1 MSEIIAWTYRITDEH
16 IARLS
21 KPTTKLL
28 EEIVT
33 IAMEM
38 DPPSLG
44 TYRAMIYELSLIAIS
59 VISDNIVQASS
70 EGAELL
76 AKKLG
81 LEPSP

>member
-1 MSEIIAWTYRITDEH
+1 MPEIIAWTYRITDEH
-16 IARLS
+16 IARLG

-38 DPPSLG
+38 DPPSLEI
-44 TYRAMIYELSLIAIS
+44 YRAVIYELSLIAIS
-59 VISDNIVQASS
+59 VISDGIVQTSS
-70 EGAELL
+70 EATKQLT
-76 AKKLG
+76 KKLG

>member
-1 MSEIIAWTYRITDEH
+1 MPEIIAWTYRITDEH
-16 IARLS
+16 IARLG

-33 IAMEM
+33 IAAEL
-38 DPPSLG
+38 DPPSPEL
-44 TYRAMIYELSLIAIS
+44 YRAVVYELSLIAIS
-59 VISDNIVQASS
+59 VISDGIVQASS
-70 EGAELL
+70 EGAKQL